1 MNLSATAIINLMK
14 RTAIITL
21 FALTVFGCNNSAP
34 VRVENQPTANS
45 SNRNEMTVMSHSQE
59 SVKSNPGA
67 RNSTE
72 SPMAKPIDVSAM
84 TAKIEK
90 AESDYKAKPNDA
102 KAKENIAAARFER
115 AFALTEAAQYRA
127 ALGDFRKGL
136 KLNPN
141 DAEAKAM
148 HDQIL
153 SIFKSINR
161 EPPKEGEE
169 PAPLPF
175 DGQKTAAPI
184 ATESRITFE
193 KGATST
199 IAKGNLKNY
208 DDSKTFL
215 IELRANQTLKT
226 EQIKDENSTHYVTV
240 EITDPS
246 GKAVGDA
253 DASCNNRKEIKPS
266 VAGDYKIKVYECKKA
281 DPWSG
286 EFQLKVSAQ

>member
-1 MNLSATAIINLMK
+1 MKKIALLSFL
-14 RTAIITL
+14 
-21 FALTVFGCNNSAP
+21 ALAAFGCNSSAP
-34 VRVENQPTANS
+34 TRVENQPTTNS
-45 SNRNEMTVMSHSQE
+45 SNRNEMTVMSHSSE
-59 SVKSNPGA
+59 SVKSAPTSKA
-67 RNSTE
+67 STE

-90 AESDYKAKPNDA
+90 AEADYKAKPNDA
-102 KAKENIAAARFER
+102 KAKETLASARFER

-169 PAPLPF
+169 PAPLAF

-184 ATESRITFE
+184 ATDSRITFE
-193 KGATST
+193 KGATSA
-199 IAKGNLKNY
+199 IAKGALKNY

-215 IELRANQTLKT
+215 TELRAGQTLKT
-226 EQIKDENSTHYVTV
+226 EQVKDENSTHYVTV

-253 DASCNNRKEIKPS
+253 DASCNNRKEIKPT
-266 VAGDYKIKVYECKKA
+266 VAGNYKIRVFECKKA
-281 DPWSG
+281 DTWSG
-286 EFQLKVSAQ
+286 EFSLKVTAK